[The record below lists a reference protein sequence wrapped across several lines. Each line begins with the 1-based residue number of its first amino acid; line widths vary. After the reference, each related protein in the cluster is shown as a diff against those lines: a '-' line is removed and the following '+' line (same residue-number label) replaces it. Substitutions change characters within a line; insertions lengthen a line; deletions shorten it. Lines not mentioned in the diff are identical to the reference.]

1 MSKYVILLKFV
12 QQKISILLSPMKI
25 LEQVVALEKDII
37 TDITTD
43 IKQRFYNEMFKIR
56 VNVAKNSIF
65 LTETNLAEDNK

>member
-1 MSKYVILLKFV
+1 
-12 QQKISILLSPMKI
+12 MKI